1 MLITLHYSIHIYKV
15 KVQLST
21 DHQMEVA
28 VTATATPHPAPA
40 PTTDAT
46 IDPSGAGKAKKP
58 EKKCIKN
65 PEIKK
70 RIHCQKRGVKKH
82 PLLIL

>member
-28 VTATATPHPAPA
+28 ATATATPHPA

-58 EKKCIKN
+58 EKKRIKN

>member
-1 MLITLHYSIHIYKV
+1 
-15 KVQLST
+15 
-21 DHQMEVA
+21 MEVA

-58 EKKCIKN
+58 EKKRIKN